1 MPDKAKGPELTIV
14 NPESRPR
21 PRGFAHGVIA
31 PAGWRTLYV
40 AGQTAA
46 GDDGRITVAEFAA
59 QFDTALA
66 KVVDVV
72 RSAGGES
79 RHITR
84 LTIYVTD
91 MDAYLASRAALGSI
105 WRERMG
111 SHYPAMA
118 LLGVQ
123 VLVDRGAMVEIEA
136 DAALP
141 PEGSAR

>member
-1 MPDKAKGPELTIV
+1 MTDKGRDPELTIV

-31 PAGWRTLYV
+31 PSDSRTLSV

-46 GDDGRITVAEFAA
+46 GEDGRIAA
-59 QFDTALA
+59 PDLVGQFDAALA
-66 KVVDVV
+66 NVIDVV
-72 RSAGGES
+72 RSAGGDS

-91 MDAYLASRAALGSI
+91 MAAYVASRAALGSV
-105 WRERMG
+105 WKQRMG
-111 SHYPAMA
+111 SHYPAIA
-118 LLGVQ
+118 LVGVTA
-123 VLVDRGAMVEIEA
+123 LVDRGAQVEIEA

-141 PEGSAR
+141 PAEAQ